1 MTSDC
6 PVPNLFP
13 GAEGVAIAI
22 FQISVFAI
30 FLMLF
35 RSVSGRKGGR
45 NSYLSKKKMLIW
57 LMLFRSVSGR
67 RGRRKSY
74 LSRIDNIKCLMLFRS
89 ICGRRGGR
97 RSYLSNIDNLYVF
110 DAFPICFGAQRGSQ

>member
-1 MTSDC
+1 MKIMTSDC

-22 FQISVFAI
+22 FQLLVFAM

-45 NSYLSKKKMLIW
+45 NSYLSKK
-57 LMLFRSVSGR
+57 GNA
-67 RGRRKSY
+67 Y
-74 LSRIDNIKCLMLFRS
+74 L
-89 ICGRRGGR
+89 
-97 RSYLSNIDNLYVF
+97 V
-110 DAFPICFGAQRGSQ
+110 DALPICFGAQRASEELSFKNR

>member
-22 FQISVFAI
+22 FQISVFAM

-35 RSVSGRKGGR
+35 RSILR
-45 NSYLSKKKMLIW
+45 
-57 LMLFRSVSGR
+57 
-67 RGRRKSY
+67 
-74 LSRIDNIKCLMLFRS
+74 
-89 ICGRRGGR
+89 RRGGR
-97 RSYLSNIDNLYVF
+97 RSYLSNADNLYVF
-110 DAFPICFGAQRGSQ
+110 DALPICFGGKGGRNSYLSNIGLRNC